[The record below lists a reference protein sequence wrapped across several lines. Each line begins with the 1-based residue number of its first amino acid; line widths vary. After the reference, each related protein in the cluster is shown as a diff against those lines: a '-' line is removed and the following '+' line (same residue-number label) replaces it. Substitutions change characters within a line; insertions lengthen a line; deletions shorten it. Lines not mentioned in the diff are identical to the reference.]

1 MSKKT
6 AEQLATL
13 SGDQVNE
20 LTIELKSIC
29 TERDELKPRN
39 MEIEELFKKQESVND
54 TLMKSVQVSKV

>member
-39 MEIEELFKKQESVND
+39 MEIEELFKKQIIS
-54 TLMKSVQVSKV
+54 